1 MKQINVKRIFH
12 QFILFV
18 LVSGVGWLMD
28 FSIYTVLS
36 YLTDLK
42 VIVINIISSIPAITY
57 VFLLS
62 NKKIFKNEHS
72 RLSLKTKYLLYFAY
86 QLVLLLCI
94 SAFGE
99 LLYGIFIDVIT
110 VPFLLEHLKI
120 VIKIL
125 ITPITMTVNFI
136 VMKNLIEKL

>member
-28 FSIYTVLS
+28 FSIYTLLS

>member
-28 FSIYTVLS
+28 FSIYSVLS

>member
-136 VMKNLIEKL
+136 VMKNLIEKM

>member
-72 RLSLKTKYLLYFAY
+72 RLSLKTKYLLYF
-86 QLVLLLCI
+86 LW
-94 SAFGE
+94 
-99 LLYGIFIDVIT
+99 
-110 VPFLLEHLKI
+110 K
-120 VIKIL
+120 
-125 ITPITMTVNFI
+125 
-136 VMKNLIEKL
+136 

>member
-1 MKQINVKRIFH
+1 MKQINIKRIFH

-28 FSIYTVLS
+28 FSIYSVLS

>member
-62 NKKIFKNEHS
+62 NKKIFRNEHS

>member
-1 MKQINVKRIFH
+1 
-12 QFILFV
+12 
-18 LVSGVGWLMD
+18 
-28 FSIYTVLS
+28 VLS

>member
-1 MKQINVKRIFH
+1 MKQINAKRIFH

-28 FSIYTVLS
+28 FSIYTLLS

>member
-36 YLTDLK
+36 YLTDMK